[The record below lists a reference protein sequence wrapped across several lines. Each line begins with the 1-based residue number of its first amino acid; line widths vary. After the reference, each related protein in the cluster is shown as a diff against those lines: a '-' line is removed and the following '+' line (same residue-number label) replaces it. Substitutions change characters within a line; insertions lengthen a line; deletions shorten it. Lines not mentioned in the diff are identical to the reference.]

1 MCLDLACIHFL
12 LQKKSL
18 ISITYIV
25 GSMMMGGGSEVSNC
39 IHFLLQKKGVNE
51 IVQTL
56 SLHHI
61 TDGMMSEA
69 YPVIG
74 NSSLWKVVCTYT
86 FRSIPTTNLFYQML
100 LLIKKQ
106 TTHSNICNFAPHIP
120 AQILALI
127 CCFEPYISP
136 PHTVWSTALLGL

>member
-1 MCLDLACIHFL
+1 MNVFGLGLHPFPATKEI
-12 LQKKSL
+12 SL

-74 NSSLWKVVCTYT
+74 NSSLWKVVRTYT
-86 FRSIPTTNLFYQML
+86 FGSIPATNLL
-100 LLIKKQ
+100 R
-106 TTHSNICNFAPHIP
+106 S
-120 AQILALI
+120 
-127 CCFEPYISP
+127 
-136 PHTVWSTALLGL
+136 